1 MLKKIIKLFFE
12 VLLLFFML
20 FILLWHDLVI
30 YGVSQGKGQISMIWD
45 SKPIEKVL
53 EDPNFP
59 DSLKQKLQLV
69 TEIKQFAVDSLGIN
83 PSTNYTKFYDQHN
96 KPALLTISACEPYSF
111 KPKEWTFPF
120 LGTVSY
126 KGFFNKNKARQEI
139 MELKAHD
146 YDVDVYSP
154 SGWSTLGW
162 FKDPVLSNMLKRS
175 DGSLANLIIHELTH
189 GTLYVK
195 DNVTFNENL
204 ANFIGDKGAEQFLIY
219 KFGKNSKQYIEYEQ
233 DKKDEK
239 IYNEYILK
247 GMQRLDSLYS
257 SFTDKDTEDLKKQKK
272 NEIIFQ
278 IVLEVNHLPLH
289 KKKRYFKYSLQA
301 FYEKNAFCMAF
312 QRYDSQ
318 QEIFEKE
325 YREKYSSDIRS
336 YLTSLK
342 KKYPSL

>member
-1 MLKKIIKLFFE
+1 
-12 VLLLFFML
+12 ML
-20 FILLWHDLVI
+20 FVLLWHDLVI
-30 YGVSQGKGQISMIWD
+30 YAVSQGKGQLSMVLD
-45 SKPIEKVL
+45 SKPIAQVL
-53 EDPNFP
+53 VDSSFP

-83 PSTNYTKFYDQHN
+83 PSDNYSEFYDQYD
-96 KPALLTISACEPYSF
+96 KPMLLTVSACEPYSF

-126 KGFFNKNKARQEI
+126 KGFFNKNKARKEM
-139 MELKAHD
+139 MELQMHG
-146 YDVDVYSP
+146 YDIDVYSP

-162 FKDPVLSNMLKRS
+162 FKDPVLSTMLKRS

-204 ANFIGDKGAEQFLIY
+204 ANFIGDKGAAQFLIY
-219 KFGKNSKQYIEYEQ
+219 KYGKNSKQFIEYEQ

-239 IYNEYILK
+239 IYNEHILK
-247 GMQRLDSLYS
+247 GMERLDSLYS
-257 SFTDKDTEDLKKQKK
+257 SFTDKDTERFKKQKK
-272 NEIIFQ
+272 NETIFQ
-278 IVLEVNHLPLH
+278 IVLEVNRLPLH
-289 KKKRYFKYSLQA
+289 KKQRYFKYSLQA

-312 QRYDSQ
+312 RRYDSQ
-318 QEIFEKE
+318 QEVFEKK
-325 YREKYSSDIRS
+325 YRENYNSNIRR
-336 YLTSLK
+336 YLVSLK